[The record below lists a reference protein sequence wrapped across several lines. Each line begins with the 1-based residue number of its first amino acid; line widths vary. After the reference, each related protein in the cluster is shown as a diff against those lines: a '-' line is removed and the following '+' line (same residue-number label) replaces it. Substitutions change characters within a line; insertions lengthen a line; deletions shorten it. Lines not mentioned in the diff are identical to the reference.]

1 MPILRITQ
9 SGKGHTAHNIAAQVP
24 QVTDNRRMFT
34 ADKKTRTAMQTVMCI
49 MLGLLAPAWAA
60 HYLVVEVLGETH
72 PLPDPLIMRLTRILI
87 VTDQPF
93 LTTVPVVS

>member
-9 SGKGHTAHNIAAQVP
+9 SGKGRTVHNTAAQVP

-34 ADKKTRTAMQTVMCI
+34 ADRQKTHTAMQTTVMCI
-49 MLGLLAPAWAA
+49 MSGLLAPAWAA
-60 HYLVVEVLGETH
+60 HYLVVEVLGEPH

-87 VTDQPF
+87 VTGRN
-93 LTTVPVVS
+93 T